1 MFLKL
6 VSKLYICN
14 VYLQFGILKID
25 YFTRALILLKILL
38 YDILKF
44 GFLRYLK
51 ICFIKKNSKFVLIRK
66 IKTFLICIDYMQ
78 GELNIS
84 STYRFM
90 LSVLYIE
97 ELDNSSLCG
106 TRV

>member
-1 MFLKL
+1 MLELTLIFTCLKHK
-6 VSKLYICN
+6 V
-14 VYLQFGILKID
+14 VYDKKI
-25 YFTRALILLKILL
+25 KIL
-38 YDILKF
+38 
-44 GFLRYLK
+44 
-51 ICFIKKNSKFVLIRK
+51 RK
-66 IKTFLICIDYMQ
+66 IEFFFLICIAYMQ